1 VFHKKEPR
9 FNRGF
14 FVDRIFSYITTTPMK
29 NQIQATLAVTNL
41 LNGESFNRPF
51 LCTGERQA
59 LRMAEN
65 LSRQNPDCLVS
76 IASLEGMFFHMLKP
90 INMTKDLT
98 LVTEGKM
105 EFSEYCNK
113 WAGIQNDYNAP
124 AKPRKGGRKE
134 KAKRVSDSGMFCQS
148 AA

>member
-1 VFHKKEPR
+1 
-9 FNRGF
+9 
-14 FVDRIFSYITTTPMK
+14 MK
-29 NQIQATLAVTNL
+29 ISIQATLAVTNL

-76 IASLEGMFFHMLKP
+76 IASLEGMFFHMIKP
-90 INMTKDLT
+90 ANMTKDLT

-105 EFSEYCNK
+105 TFGEYCNK
-113 WAGIQNDYNAP
+113 WAGIQNDYNEP
-124 AKPRKGGRKE
+124 SKKTRKGGRKE
-134 KAKRVSDSGMFCQS
+134 KAKRVSDSEMFCQS

>member
-1 VFHKKEPR
+1 
-9 FNRGF
+9 
-14 FVDRIFSYITTTPMK
+14 MK

-41 LNGESFNRPF
+41 LNSETFNRPF

-90 INMTKDLT
+90 ANMTKDLI
-98 LVTEGKM
+98 LVTEGKIT
-105 EFSEYCNK
+105 FLEYCNK
-113 WAGIQNDYNAP
+113 WAGIKNEVYAP
-124 AKPRKGGRKE
+124 KKTRKGGRKE
-134 KAKRVSDSGMFCQS
+134 KANRVSDSEMSCQ
-148 AA
+148 AAA

>member
-1 VFHKKEPR
+1 
-9 FNRGF
+9 
-14 FVDRIFSYITTTPMK
+14 MK
-29 NQIQATLAVTNL
+29 NQIQASLSVTNL
-41 LNGESFNRPF
+41 LTEESFNRPF

-90 INMTKDLT
+90 VNMTKDLT
-98 LVTEGKM
+98 LVTEGKIT
-105 EFSEYCNK
+105 FAEYCNK
-113 WAGIQNDYNAP
+113 WAGIKNSEDVP
-124 AKPRKGGRKE
+124 KKTRKGGRKE
-134 KAKRVSDSGMFCQS
+134 KAKRVSDSEMFCQS

>member
-1 VFHKKEPR
+1 
-9 FNRGF
+9 
-14 FVDRIFSYITTTPMK
+14 MK
-29 NQIQATLAVTNL
+29 NQIQASLSVTNL

-90 INMTKDLT
+90 ANMAKDLI
-98 LVTEGKM
+98 LVSEGKM
-105 EFSEYCNK
+105 TFEGYCNK
-113 WAGIQNDYNAP
+113 WAGIKNEVYAP
-124 AKPRKGGRKE
+124 KKPVKIKKE
-134 KAKRVSDSGMFCQS
+134 KAKRVSDSEMFCQ
-148 AA
+148 AAA

>member
-1 VFHKKEPR
+1 
-9 FNRGF
+9 
-14 FVDRIFSYITTTPMK
+14 MK
-29 NQIQATLAVTNL
+29 ISIQATLAVTNL

-76 IASLEGMFFHMLKP
+76 IASLEGMFFHMIKP
-90 INMTKDLT
+90 ANMTKDLT
-98 LVTEGKM
+98 LVEEGKM
-105 EFSEYCNK
+105 GIIEYCNK
-113 WAGIQNDYNAP
+113 WAGIQKSEDAP
-124 AKPRKGGRKE
+124 KKPVKIKKE
-134 KAKRVSDSGMFCQS
+134 KAGRSSDSEMFCQS